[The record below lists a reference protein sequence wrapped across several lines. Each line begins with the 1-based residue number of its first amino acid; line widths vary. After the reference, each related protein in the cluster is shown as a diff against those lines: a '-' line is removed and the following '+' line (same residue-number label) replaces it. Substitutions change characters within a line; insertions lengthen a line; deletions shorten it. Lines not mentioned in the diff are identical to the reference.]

1 MIEEIN
7 EAKQIINDSRNIYII
22 PSQIDE
28 AESVACAL
36 ALFYTLKEFDKNVNL
51 IIDEIPERFKF
62 LTPSLDFISLPKN
75 FVISIPN
82 KKADVSQIYYEKDSD
97 GLKIHLSLS
106 NGQIKKDD
114 ISFYFS
120 EAKPDV
126 IITIGIKDFSAQL
139 TKKLNFYGFLMESPI
154 LNIDNFSLVGENNKN
169 FGKINLLKDLS
180 LAEIIIN
187 LIKSIDENLIKKEAA
202 TCFLTALMIFSE
214 NFKSAKTNSA
224 MFDIASFLI
233 KKGADHQQITNNL
246 YKIKSPAQTKFLT
259 QIFKNLNIEDL
270 PAQAGNKKTSYALVN
285 SEEFQDFGAKEAG
298 LAVEYIKTSFLGPN
312 NLLVLWKSHGS
323 NQKINGFFRSENK
336 ELINSVWKTH
346 QGELKNNWVFLSI
359 ENSDIEQVK
368 NKILET
374 IGR

>member
-1 MIEEIN
+1 MPEETN

-22 PSQIDE
+22 PSQVDE

-36 ALFYTLKEFDKNVNL
+36 ALFYTLKEFNKNVNL

-82 KKADVSQIYYEKDSD
+82 KKADVSQIYYEKNND

-106 NGQIKKDD
+106 KGQIKKDD

-139 TKKLNFYGFLMESPI
+139 TKRLNFYGFLMESPI
-154 LNIDNFSLVGENNKN
+154 LNIDNVSLIGENNKN
-169 FGKINLLKDLS
+169 FGKINLLEDGS

-202 TCFLTALMIFSE
+202 TCLLAALMISSE
-214 NFKSAKTNSA
+214 NFKSAKTNSS

-246 YKIKSPAQTKFLT
+246 YKIKSPAQTKFLA
-259 QIFKNLNIEDL
+259 QIFKNLNIEE
-270 PAQAGNKKTSYALVN
+270 NKKTSYALVN
-285 SEEFQDFGAKEAG
+285 SEEFQNFGAKEAG

-323 NQKINGFFRSENK
+323 DQKINGFFRSENK

-359 ENSDIEQVK
+359 ESSDIEQVK

-374 IGR
+374 IGY